1 MDIKCGAGQPSAY
14 SGQQVVK
21 QTTRYTH
28 NLINPYKTLLKMVVT
43 SNKNMT
49 MVVLAVVAAVSAVVI
64 NGQEDYDY
72 GEDNGLPAGSNDILS
87 APYDESF
94 SCEGK

>member
-28 NLINPYKTLLKMVVT
+28 NLINPYKTLF
-43 SNKNMT
+43 KNGCY
-49 MVVLAVVAAVSAVVI
+49 I
-64 NGQEDYDY
+64 KQEY
-72 GEDNGLPAGSNDILS
+72 DNGCAGRCGG
-87 APYDESF
+87 SF
-94 SCEGK
+94 RRSD